1 MEHKNQ
7 IGKDTFMVKLLD
19 KSNNFYL
26 EQISLLKY
34 DSSKILYLIIPKHII
49 VINYISISF
58 ELTDF

>member
-34 DSSKILYLIIPKHII
+34 DFSKILYLIIPKQ
-49 VINYISISF
+49 S
-58 ELTDF
+58 DF